1 MFLFGKGYFIID
13 NEIFSISDNRILK
26 TITSSSKHSIFALEV
41 IEDGIV
47 NGISSCIFK
56 TRRNKK
62 LKTINKYSEVYW
74 EDTDEYQRIKKL
86 VLEFETKLRTKKL
99 LKIK

>member
-1 MFLFGKGYFIID
+1 MFLLGKGYFIID

-26 TITSSSKHSIFALEV
+26 TITSSSKHNISTLEV
-41 IEDGIV
+41 IEDGII

-62 LKTINKYSEVYW
+62 KSRTRKEYSN
-74 EDTDEYQRIKKL
+74 
-86 VLEFETKLRTKKL
+86 
-99 LKIK
+99 